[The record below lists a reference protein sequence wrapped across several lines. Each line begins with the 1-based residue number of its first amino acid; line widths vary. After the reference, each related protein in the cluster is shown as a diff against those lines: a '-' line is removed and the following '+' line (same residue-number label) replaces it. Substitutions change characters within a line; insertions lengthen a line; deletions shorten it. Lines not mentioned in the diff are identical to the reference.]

1 MEIFSNNLKSEPF
14 VNFYKFRNE
23 FFNEAMNTENA
34 ILGVSGM
41 LFSILSDADWQNF
54 PGNLIAAEVPAIP
67 ADAANPAGVAVVPA
81 QYRARYDFLTAIPA
95 LPGNAANA
103 VVKER
108 ELLIT
113 NKAAISRAY
122 FKLRAKFINSI
133 PDEDVSELSHP
144 IYGIGTTNLQALHAH
159 INVRYS
165 VLTAADFLIIQTRL
179 RIPKTALQSYAAI
192 ATVHRE
198 LHATMANALQPLS
211 ELDKCNYY
219 TEALQQDPSGAYAVQ
234 LYTQLQ
240 PLLQLRTF
248 GALVAH
254 VQLHAP
260 NHTATTSSMKLSS
273 AFAAPTTNTT
283 ELSKLTTELAQLR
296 KEQNELRKAAKPPST
311 GKMRPKFYCWVHGM
325 TFHSGDRCNT
335 MLNDTAK
342 YTPAHLAA
350 KNSFSPPEG
359 STKS

>member
-1 MEIFSNNLKSEPF
+1 MTP
-14 VNFYKFRNE
+14 
-23 FFNEAMNTENA
+23 
-34 ILGVSGM
+34 
-41 LFSILSDADWQNF
+41 
-54 PGNLIAAEVPAIP
+54 VPP
-67 ADAANPAGVAVVPA
+67 
-81 QYRARYDFLTAIPA
+81 

-103 VVKER
+103 PVKER
-108 ELLIT
+108 EITVT

-133 PDEDVSELSHP
+133 PDEDVSELSDP
-144 IYGIGTTNLQALHAH
+144 VYGIGTTSLQDLHAH

-165 VLTAADFLIIQTRL
+165 VLTAADFVIIQMRL
-179 RIPKTALQSYAAI
+179 RVPKTALQSYAAV

-219 TEALQQDPSGAYAVQ
+219 ADALQNDPSGAYAIQ

-248 GALVAH
+248 VALVAH

-273 AFAAPTTNTT
+273 AFAAPSIPSST
-283 ELSKLTTELAQLR
+283 ELAKLTAELAQLR
-296 KEQNELRKAAKPPST
+296 KENTELKKAVKVPSSGKVRAKY
-311 GKMRPKFYCWVHGM
+311 YCWVHG
-325 TFHSGDRCNT
+325 TTYHSGDRCNT

-342 YTPAHLAA
+342 YTAAHLTA
-350 KNSFSPPEG
+350 KNSTSPPGG